1 MNSRLGEVVEATS
14 ASFTVHCYQ
23 LYGAAP
29 LGSLVRTGGE
39 APVYGVVS
47 NVATLPLDPA
57 RRPVAR
63 GQDEADEEAVYR
75 SNPQLSSLLR
85 TDFQATIVGYRDGEQ
100 LHRYLPSQP
109 PRIHA
114 FVQSCAPPEV
124 RAFTERLDF
133 LSLLLAGAVPLA
145 DEVAAAFLRQAASAH
160 EDSQAFL
167 TVAGRHMARLLSRDL
182 QRLNAI
188 LQGLAPL
195 RPPNTTPFV

>member
-1 MNSRLGEVVEATS
+1 MRDRLGEVVEASS
-14 ASFTVHCYQ
+14 AAFTVQCYD

-39 APVYGVVS
+39 APVYAVVS
-47 NVATLPLDPA
+47 NVATSSMDPA

-75 SNPQLSSLLR
+75 SNPQLAALLR
-85 TDFQATIVGYRDGEQ
+85 TDFQATIVGYGDGDG

-133 LSLLLAGAVPLA
+133 LPLLLAGAVPLA

-160 EDSQAFL
+160 EEPQAFL
-167 TVAGRHMARLLSRDL
+167 TVAGRQMARLLSRDL
-182 QRLNAI
+182 QRLNTI
-188 LQGLAPL
+188 LGSLKP
-195 RPPNTTPFV
+195 

>member
-1 MNSRLGEVVEATS
+1 MLTTSPRLGEVVEATS
-14 ASFTVHCYQ
+14 AAFTVHCYE

-47 NVATLPLDPA
+47 NVATSSMDPA

-75 SNPQLSSLLR
+75 SNPQLAALLR
-85 TDFQATIVGYRDGEQ
+85 TDFQATIVGYQDGEQ
-100 LHRYLPSQP
+100 LRRYLPSQP

-114 FVQSCAPPEV
+114 FVQSCAPQEV

-133 LSLLLAGAVPLA
+133 LPLLLAGAVPLA

-160 EDSQAFL
+160 EDPQAFL
-167 TVAGRHMARLLSRDL
+167 TVAGRQMARLLSRDL

-188 LQGLAPL
+188 LGSL
-195 RPPNTTPFV
+195 RA